1 MRNGKNRGQ
10 FSSHNMIVYQIE
22 LVDVTVLR
30 FLFQHDDV
38 DTTLVDN
45 GAISVTEQK
54 AFEVLPSKHLHDQIP
69 QPINNPNSTI
79 EHFLQS

>member
-45 GAISVTEQK
+45 GARSVTEQK
-54 AFEVLPSKHLHDQIP
+54 AFEVFPSKHFHDQISSTHK
-69 QPINNPNSTI
+69 QP
-79 EHFLQS
+79 